1 MKRLALVLIFV
12 AASASAGTL
21 EQNFDKTYDV
31 HPGSTISLGNTNGR
45 IHVKSWDQP
54 RVRIQAVRRAESRDN
69 DTLKQAMSQLRIEVS
84 QAPNALRIAT
94 IYPKK
99 NDGGLFDW
107 IAGTN
112 VSLSVTY
119 ELTVP
124 RQSNLDIED
133 TNGGLDIDDI
143 QGSLKLETTNGRI
156 EIDHCAGDIDAETTN
171 GGITAELLS
180 LNAGKTIR
188 LETTN
193 GGIHVRLPRSAALA
207 LDAANTNGSIETDLP
222 VQATSSGRK
231 HSLRGTIN
239 GGGSKLRLRTT
250 NGGITISASK

>member
-1 MKRLALVLIFV
+1 MKRLALVLVFV

-31 HPGSTISLGNTNGR
+31 RPGSTISLGNTNGR

-94 IYPKK
+94 IYPKRS
-99 NDGGLFDW
+99 DGLFDW

-124 RQSNLDIED
+124 RQTNLDIED
-133 TNGGLDIDDI
+133 TNGGLDVDDV

-156 EIDHCAGDIDAETTN
+156 EIGRCSGDIDAETTN
-171 GGITAELLS
+171 GGITAELFA
-180 LNAGKTIR
+180 LNAGKPIR

-193 GGIHVRLPRSAALA
+193 GGIHVRLPRNAALA
-207 LDAANTNGSIETDLP
+207 VDAANTNGSIETDLP
-222 VQATSSGRK
+222 VQASSSGRK
-231 HSLRGTIN
+231 HALRGTIN
-239 GGGSKLRLRTT
+239 GGGSELRLRTT